1 MRNVLILSLGLA
13 AGCTDDDGSAPTIS
27 NLVFSP
33 SAVTVGQQTT
43 ISGTLAFADPD
54 GDLVDLGVELTLPD
68 QSKQALPMTP
78 LQNVGTMTDGSVAW
92 SLFVAPPAAGAYGL
106 ALWLVDEGGHES
118 NRLAGTLQ
126 AQ

>member
-1 MRNVLILSLGLA
+1 MRNALILSLALA

-27 NLVFSP
+27 SLAFSP
-33 SAVTVGQQTT
+33 ATVIVGQQTT

-68 QSKQALPMTP
+68 QSTQTLPMTP

-92 SLFVAPPAAGAYGL
+92 SLFVAPPAAGTYGL
-106 ALWLVDEGGHES
+106 ALWLVDASGHAS